1 MFNQLLKETEKVEEP
16 KAAPV
21 KESNMGYVRFE
32 NTLRD
37 LQDCYEHMDDDLM
50 DSESEAEARREMI
63 ELCQAI
69 AASYGNVEECAARK
83 KG

>member
-1 MFNQLLKETEKVEEP
+1 MFNQLLKETEKVTEP

-37 LQDCYEHMDDDLM
+37 LQDCYDHMDDDL
-50 DSESEAEARREMI
+50 DGTEAEYRK
-63 ELCQAI
+63 ELVDLCKDI
-69 AASYGNVEECAARK
+69 VRGYGELEESFEK
-83 KG
+83 KKE